1 MPNSREENDMNHRH
15 SLVCLIAGL
24 ILCMMLV
31 GAAGAG
37 TPVKIMPL
45 GDSLTQGSTQTSDQA
60 SHPTYRYWLWNG
72 LVSGGYQ
79 VDFVGSS
86 RSNFS
91 YQFDQD
97 HEGHAGYTTDMI
109 LNGNRSDPGSGN
121 LTTWLSSYS
130 PDIVLISLGSEDQIA
145 GVPLNQTQLNVA
157 QIIDVLRYRNPNVK
171 ILLGTLPPSTV
182 YRQNVQTINDGL
194 AAVAAA
200 RNQSGSPVTM
210 VDLTTGY
217 DAIND
222 NQAGS
227 IMPNENGERKI
238 AQRWYGVI
246 VPLISSLTQVNT
258 TIPTNGVLATGTQG
272 SGNSAVIPFAGATVY
287 AGEQN
292 LDISATGVV
301 AGTTLGWF
309 KPGVRPAN
317 TTPDDSLVVDNP
329 ASFTVPAGAKNGLWY
344 DMTRMVPA
352 ISVRDP
358 SVGVRVIDLQRN
370 VDITGQTVNTST
382 PVGFILDTNLEAF
395 TQRGTAAPVTIR
407 VQNPAGQ
414 IYRGL
419 LDDRGQVN
427 FLNNISVTT
436 NPFSVKGTGS
446 YGSLWNTGDLNYT
459 AGQYQIWAETNVNN
473 IKESYR
479 GSDGTYS
486 LGTAVSVPVTLTIGT
501 GGIMSNGT
509 SVAGNLSNVT
519 TLNRTLVNGTG
530 TLTAGNN
537 SSSQQENNSSGPLYL
552 TYTIVAIAV
561 ILLIVGLTRPRKPGR
576 RRGNRDL

>member
-1 MPNSREENDMNHRH
+1 MNHRH

-24 ILCMMLV
+24 ILCMMLI

-45 GDSLTQGSTQTSDQA
+45 GDSLTQGSDLTPDQA

-79 VDFVGSS
+79 IDFVGST
-86 RSNFS
+86 RSNFT

-97 HEGHAGYTTDMI
+97 HEGHAGYTTAMI
-109 LNGNRSDPGSGN
+109 LNGNSSDPASGN

-130 PDIVLISLGSEDQIA
+130 PDIVMISLGIQDQIA
-145 GVPLNQTQLNVA
+145 GVPLNQTQQNVA
-157 QIIDVLRYRNPNVK
+157 QIIDILRYRNPAVK
-171 ILLGTLPPSTV
+171 VLVGTVPPSTV

-200 RNQSGSPVTM
+200 RNTTASPVTM

-217 DAIND
+217 DGVTD

-227 IMPNENGERKI
+227 ILPNETGERKI
-238 AQRWYGVI
+238 AQRWYGAL
-246 VPLISSLTQVNT
+246 VPLVSSSTPVNT
-258 TIPTNGVLATGTQG
+258 TVAPGDTLAAGTNA
-272 SGNSAVIPFAGATVY
+272 SGNPAVIPFAGATVY

-292 LDISATGVV
+292 LNISATGVA

-309 KPGVRPAN
+309 KPGVRPSN
-317 TTPDDSLVVDNP
+317 ITPDDALVVDNP
-329 ASFTVPAGAKNGLWY
+329 SSFTVPAGTKNGLWY

-352 ISVRDP
+352 FTVRDP
-358 SVGVRVIDLQRN
+358 SVGVRIIDLQRN
-370 VDITGQTVNTST
+370 VDITGQTINTST
-382 PVGFILDTNLEAF
+382 PIGFILDTNFEAF
-395 TQRGTAAPVTIR
+395 TQRSAAAPVTIR

-419 LDDRGQVN
+419 IDDRGQVN
-427 FLNNISVTT
+427 WLNNISVST
-436 NPFSVKGTGS
+436 NPLSVKGTGS

-459 AGQYQIWAETNVNN
+459 AGLYHVWAETNVNN
-473 IKESYR
+473 IKESYQL
-479 GSDGTYS
+479 SDGSYS

-501 GGIMSNGT
+501 GLNLTNGT
-509 SVAGNLSNVT
+509 PAAGNISGTILPNK
-519 TLNRTLVNGTG
+519 TLVNGSV
-530 TLTAGNN
+530 TLAAGNN
-537 SSSQQENNSSGPLYL
+537 TTAQNNTSSGPLYL

-576 RRGNRDL
+576 RRGGNNRDL

>member
-1 MPNSREENDMNHRH
+1 MNHRH

-24 ILCMMLV
+24 ILCMMLI

-45 GDSLTQGSTQTSDQA
+45 GDSLTQGSDQTPDQA

-79 VDFVGSS
+79 IDFVGST
-86 RSNFS
+86 RSNFT

-97 HEGHAGYTTDMI
+97 HEGHAGSTTAMI
-109 LNGNRSDPGSGN
+109 LNGNSSDPAGGN

-130 PDIVLISLGSEDQIA
+130 PDIVMISLGSQDQIA
-145 GVPLNQTQLNVA
+145 GVPLNQTQQNVA
-157 QIIDVLRYRNPNVK
+157 QIIDILRYRNPAVK
-171 ILLGTLPPSTV
+171 VLVGTVPPSTV

-194 AAVAAA
+194 AAVAVA
-200 RNQSGSPVTM
+200 RNTTASPVTM

-217 DAIND
+217 DGVTD

-227 IMPNENGERKI
+227 ILPNETGERKI
-238 AQRWYGVI
+238 AQRWYGAL
-246 VPLISSLTQVNT
+246 VPLVSSSTPAST
-258 TIPTNGVLATGTQG
+258 TVAPGDTLAAGINA
-272 SGNSAVIPFAGATVY
+272 SGNPAVIPFAGATVY

-292 LDISATGVV
+292 LNISATGVA

-309 KPGVRPAN
+309 KPGVRPSN
-317 TTPDDSLVVDNP
+317 ITPDDALVVDNP
-329 ASFTVPAGAKNGLWY
+329 SSFTVPAGTKNGLWY

-352 ISVRDP
+352 FTVRDP
-358 SVGVRVIDLQRN
+358 SVGVRIIDLQRN
-370 VDITGQTVNTST
+370 VDITGQTINTST
-382 PVGFILDTNLEAF
+382 PIGFILDTNFEAF
-395 TQRGTAAPVTIR
+395 TQRSAAAPVTIR

-419 LDDRGQVN
+419 IDDRGQVN
-427 FLNNISVTT
+427 WLNNISVST
-436 NPFSVKGTGS
+436 NPLSVKGTGS

-459 AGQYQIWAETNVNN
+459 AGLYHVWAETNVNN
-473 IKESYR
+473 IKESYQL
-479 GSDGTYS
+479 SDGSYS

-501 GGIMSNGT
+501 GMNVTNGT
-509 SVAGNLSNVT
+509 PTAGNISGTILP
-519 TLNRTLVNGTG
+519 NRTLANGSV
-530 TLTAGNN
+530 TLAAGNN
-537 SSSQQENNSSGPLYL
+537 TTAQNNTSSGPLYL

-576 RRGNRDL
+576 RRGGNNRDL

>member
-1 MPNSREENDMNHRH
+1 MNHRH

-45 GDSLTQGSTQTSDQA
+45 GDSLTQGSDQTLDQA

-79 VDFVGSS
+79 VDFVGST
-86 RSNFS
+86 RSNFT

-97 HEGHAGYTTDMI
+97 HEGHARYTTDMI
-109 LNGNRSDPGSGN
+109 LNGNRSDPMSGN

-130 PDIVLISLGSEDQIA
+130 PDIVLISLGSEDLIV
-145 GVPLNQTQLNVA
+145 GVPLNHTQQNVA
-157 QIIDVLRYRNPNVK
+157 QIIDLLRYRNPAVR
-171 ILLGTLPPSTV
+171 ILLGTVPPSAV
-182 YRQNVQTINDGL
+182 YRQDVRTINDGL

-200 RNQSGSPVTM
+200 RNTSASTVTM

-217 DAIND
+217 DGTSD

-227 IMPNENGERKI
+227 ILPNESGERKM
-238 AQRWYGVI
+238 AQRWFTAL
-246 VPLISSLTQVNT
+246 VPLLSSPTQVST
-258 TIPTNGVLATGTQG
+258 SVPTNDPLAAGTQA
-272 SGNSAVIPFAGATVY
+272 SGNPAVIPFAGATVY
-287 AGEQN
+287 SGEQN
-292 LDISATGVV
+292 LNISATGVA

-309 KPGVRPAN
+309 KPGVRPSN
-317 TTPDDSLVVDNP
+317 ITPDDSMVVDNP
-329 ASFTVPAGAKNGLWY
+329 TSFTVPAGTKNGLWY
-344 DMTRMVPA
+344 DMIRMVPA
-352 ISVRDP
+352 FTVRDP

-370 VDITGQTVNTST
+370 VDITGQTINTST
-382 PVGFILDTNLEAF
+382 PVGFILDTNFEAF
-395 TQRGTAAPVTIR
+395 TQRGSAAPVTIR

-419 LDDRGQVN
+419 IDDRGQVN
-427 FLNNISVTT
+427 WLNNISVST

-459 AGQYQIWAETNVNN
+459 VGRYQVWAETNVNN
-473 IKESYR
+473 IKESYLQ
-479 GSDGTYS
+479 SDGSYS
-486 LGTAVSVPVTLTIGT
+486 LGMAVSVPVTLTIGT
-501 GGIMSNGT
+501 GGFSISNET
-509 SVAGNLSNVT
+509 SVAGNLSGLIT
-519 TLNRTLVNGTG
+519 QNRSLVNGSVTHA
-530 TLTAGNN
+530 AGNN
-537 SSSQQENNSSGPLYL
+537 SSAQQENNSSGPLYL

-576 RRGNRDL
+576 KRGNNRDL